1 MGTGSSELGVGK
13 KTYFG
18 FEDLDAW
25 QESHLLAVEVY
36 RVTRSFPQDEI
47 FGITSQIR
55 RAASSVSANIAEGF
69 GRATVPDRLHFLSVA
84 RGSLLETKNFIY
96 LAEKLDYLDH
106 NKADELIQKTITCEK
121 LIYGFRKSLKS

>member
-1 MGTGSSELGVGK
+1 MGVGSSELGVGK

-25 QESHLLAVEVY
+25 QESHNLAVEVY
-36 RVTRSFPQDEI
+36 LVTKNFPKDEI

-55 RAASSVSANIAEGF
+55 RSASSISANIAEGF
-69 GRATVPDRLHFLSVA
+69 GRATVADRLNFLSIA
-84 RGSLLETKNFIY
+84 RGSLLETRNFIY
-96 LAEKLDYLDH
+96 LAEKLEYLDSL
-106 NKADELIQKTITCEK
+106 KSQELIQQTVRCEK